1 MKSFVDISGTP
12 LNIGDKVAVQ
22 YQQLFRIG
30 LIISFTDKKVVVGFD
45 FSSGLIP
52 NTPLDIAKLSPWK
65 LAKVV
70 NQNIG
75 LRDYF
80 QYIEIK

>member
-1 MKSFVDISGTP
+1 MKAFVDISGTP
-12 LNIGDKVAVQ
+12 LNTGDKVAVQ

-30 LIISFTDKKVVVGFD
+30 VITGFTDKKVVVGFD

-52 NTPLDIAKLSPWK
+52 NTPLDTAKLSPWK